1 MDRGSKR
8 KRVVIYGKEPKEPS
22 ESTEEMRQRE
32 RERQAKSRGG
42 TSESEEMNR
51 KKGGDS
57 NEK

>member
-1 MDRGSKR
+1 MDRGGER
-8 KRVVIYGKEPKEPS
+8 KRAVIYGKEPKEPL

-42 TSESEEMNR
+42 TSESEEMNK
-51 KKGGDS
+51 KKGGES